1 MDELENK
8 IKIKITKGQ
17 YEQAKTDLI
26 SVAAFTFYSMISQ
39 NNELYED
46 MAEKTD
52 SRWGKLVGKISEYIK
67 DNKNSDPCVKE
78 FDDRLNRSTLFHLP
92 VWKEPTGDKETF
104 RGNEISI
111 VDLVDRDRKFAIVS
125 SRRSRRDN

>member
-1 MDELENK
+1 MIKTAQEAIQYYGTQQAKEGGRDYMDELENK

-46 MAEKTD
+46 MAEKQ
-52 SRWGKLVGKISEYIK
+52 
-67 DNKNSDPCVKE
+67 
-78 FDDRLNRSTLFHLP
+78 
-92 VWKEPTGDKETF
+92 
-104 RGNEISI
+104 I
-111 VDLVDRDRKFAIVS
+111 VDGENWLENLRVY
-125 SRRSRRDN
+125 